1 MGTSDVY
8 TRLAEKVKAPPES
21 YIPEIISKLVTPEEG
36 EMLLALPATPKE
48 LAEKFGMDEDA
59 ATRRL
64 DEWVGKGLV
73 FSFIKEWQ
81 LHYFF
86 ARSLGQLSD
95 AISAAVFNHLDWS
108 VREEVLE
115 LWERNR
121 ERNVDLAKEGGAPEG
136 TPGHRFRV
144 IPSRRAVKDDTG
156 MLPYEDTEAILRS
169 APAIAV
175 VNCPCRMYQVTHGQN
190 DKPLEVCLQLTA
202 GSAKY
207 AHEQGVGRILTL
219 EEGMEILRLS
229 EEAGLVPSVF
239 GGERVGF
246 ICNCDGQGCSGLRV
260 GVQTGVFNLDKSR
273 YQSSVTQ
280 ELCNGCQ
287 ACVER
292 CIFSAM
298 EMVKVPGSNKL
309 KAYVDPEKCYG
320 CGACVIKCP
329 IEEAIILKLV
339 RPKEHIPLL
348 EIAHL
353 QV

>member
-1 MGTSDVY
+1 MVTSDVY

-48 LAEKFGMDEDA
+48 LADKFGLGEDA
-59 ATRRL
+59 AKRIL
-64 DEWVGKGLV
+64 GEWVGKGLA

-81 LHYFF
+81 LNYFF

-95 AISAAVFNHLDWS
+95 ATSAAVFNHPDWPI
-108 VREEVLE
+108 REEVLE

-121 ERNVDLAKEGGAPEG
+121 ERNVELAKEQGLPEG
-136 TPGHRFRV
+136 TLDHRFRV
-144 IPSRRAVKDDTG
+144 IPSRRAVKDDTE
-156 MLPYEDTEAILRS
+156 MLPYENTEAILRD

-175 VNCPCRMYQVTHGQN
+175 VNCPCRMYQATHGLN

-219 EEGMEILRLS
+219 EEGMEVLRLS

-239 GGERVGF
+239 GGESVGF

-260 GVQTGVFNLDKSR
+260 GVQTGIFNVDKSR

-287 ACVER
+287 TCVER
-292 CIFSAM
+292 CIFGAI
-298 EMVKVPGSNKL
+298 EMIEVPGSNKR
-309 KAYVDPEKCYG
+309 KAYVNPEKCYG

-329 IEEAIILKLV
+329 IEGAITLTLV

-348 EIAHL
+348 GRAHL
-353 QV
+353 QI